1 VIDESWDQP
10 GRIAAAKLSKTIGP
24 TAVNDFQ
31 FSYSA
36 NRITI
41 SPSNPALQ
49 QKLNDAMPTFF
60 PLSGKRYGDMGPS
73 TWFDAGWGGG
83 HMPSVSTISPW
94 QNAQD
99 LYTWQDDFSIVKSR
113 HTLKFGA
120 IYSRNSKNEQ
130 TPNQEFPGVFGVV
143 GYNGCSGKVV
153 AGQCAN
159 TSGNTTNYDVADML
173 LKNMAWSSNE
183 ATSVTTNDI
192 RWRNTEFYAA
202 DTFRMTSRFTV
213 VYGVRY
219 SLLPNPYF
227 NDDLYTSF
235 NPIAYNPA
243 ATDQTCNGLLYSPA
257 LKTNPCAAAGHP
269 GGMPGPN
276 RALWNNNNH
285 TFAPR
290 LSMAYDPTGKGKWA
304 IRVGAGQFFNRD
316 RLCALQIGGTN
327 PPFVGN
333 FGSSNGRFLD
343 SVAQPGA
350 CAQPAT
356 ARASGHQVL
365 VVRPAIRCPTVG
377 STT

>member
-1 VIDESWDQP
+1 MIDESWDQP

-202 DTFRMTSRFTV
+202 DTFRMTT
-213 VYGVRY
+213 
-219 SLLPNPYF
+219 
-227 NDDLYTSF
+227 
-235 NPIAYNPA
+235 
-243 ATDQTCNGLLYSPA
+243 
-257 LKTNPCAAAGHP
+257 
-269 GGMPGPN
+269 
-276 RALWNNNNH
+276 
-285 TFAPR
+285 PR
-290 LSMAYDPTGKGKWA
+290 LS
-304 IRVGAGQFFNRD
+304 
-316 RLCALQIGGTN
+316 
-327 PPFVGN
+327 
-333 FGSSNGRFLD
+333 
-343 SVAQPGA
+343 
-350 CAQPAT
+350 
-356 ARASGHQVL
+356 
-365 VVRPAIRCPTVG
+365 
-377 STT
+377 